1 MRATTI
7 LAIIFGPL
15 IVGALL
21 PLVFGKALRGAVSED
36 LVCQTIGHATK
47 RGFIDPAAKKKL
59 YDDALKAPGLDPK
72 TRDVFEGARKD
83 C

>member
-1 MRATTI
+1 MKATTV

-21 PLVFGKALRGAVSED
+21 PLVFGKALRSSVSEG
-36 LVCQTIGHATK
+36 LVCEAVAHATK
-47 RGFIDPAAKKKL
+47 RGFLDAAAKKKL
-59 YDDALKAPGLDPK
+59 YDAAVKTPDLDAK
-72 TRDVFEGARKD
+72 TRVVFEGARKD

>member
-1 MRATTI
+1 MKATTI

-21 PLVFGKALRGAVSED
+21 PLVFGAALRSTVSES
-36 LVCQTIGHATK
+36 LVCESLGYATK
-47 RGFIDPAAKKKL
+47 RGFLDAAAKQKL
-59 YDDALKAPGLDPK
+59 LDQAVKTPSLDEK
-72 TRDVFEGARKD
+72 TRAVFEGARKG

>member
-1 MRATTI
+1 MKATTI

-21 PLVFGKALRGAVSED
+21 PLVFGKALQSVESAGQ
-36 LVCQTIGHATK
+36 VCATLDSATK
-47 RGFIDPAAKKKL
+47 RGFIDAAARKKL
-59 YDDALKAPGLDPK
+59 VDEALKVPGLDAK
-72 TRDVFEGARKD
+72 AAEAFEGARTG

>member
-1 MRATTI
+1 MKATTV

-21 PLVFGKALRGAVSED
+21 PLVFGKALRSAVSEE
-36 LVCQTIGHATK
+36 LVCESVGHAVK
-47 RGFIDPAAKKKL
+47 RGFVDPAAKKKL
-59 YDDALKAPGLDPK
+59 YDEALKMPDLDSK
-72 TRDVFEGARKD
+72 TRAVFEGALKG